1 MPANRFALTR
11 RHALTAAAGA
21 LMALS
26 ITAPAA
32 AQTFPAKPIT
42 FVVPFAAGSATDQLA
57 RAIGQ
62 SITNDT
68 KQAVVVDN
76 KAGASGMIAAAAVA
90 KAAPDGY
97 TLLAGAST
105 TLTLNPAIRNNLP
118 YDPVN
123 SFTPLGLVA
132 DMGLVLLV
140 NNDVPVRTLK
150 ELVAQAKAAPDKFS
164 YGSFGTGSSVHFGG
178 EMLKSVTGMRMMHV
192 PFNGSS
198 PSLTA
203 LMGGQVQVAVD
214 TVVAS
219 TPLLKAGKVRA
230 IAALGPQRLE
240 LLPDVPTVAE
250 SGYPGFDMG
259 TWFAFLAP
267 AGLPAPVQRKL
278 EKALADV
285 MASAE
290 LKKKMLDLGLT
301 PAWGNGEA
309 LRSRVERELPLM
321 RAVAARADIR
331 VD

>member
-1 MPANRFALTR
+1 MAMTRFRFLSC
-11 RHALTAAAGA
+11 LGAGA
-21 LMALS
+21 LALGLPGL
-26 ITAPAA
+26 AL
-32 AQTFPAKPIT
+32 AQGYPERPIK
-42 FVVPFAAGSATDQLA
+42 FVIPYAAGGATDILGRLLA
-57 RAIGQ
+57 SGLSEKLGQ
-62 SITNDT
+62 P
-68 KQAVVVDN
+68 VVVEN
-76 KAGASGMIAAAAVA
+76 RPGAGTVLAAGQVA

-219 TPLLKAGKVRA
+219 TPLVKAGKVRA

-309 LRSRVERELPLM
+309 LRSRVECELPLM

>member
-1 MPANRFALTR
+1 MSPVVVFRRGLCVGVLGAGLALTVQ
-11 RHALTAAAGA
+11 AQTAPSDWPVRPIRMIVPNPAGGTADVLPRMIAEPLAQRLAQPVVVENRPGAGTVVAAG
-21 LMALS
+21 
-26 ITAPAA
+26 
-32 AQTFPAKPIT
+32 Q
-42 FVVPFAAGSATDQLA
+42 
-57 RAIGQ
+57 
-62 SITNDT
+62 
-68 KQAVVVDN
+68 
-76 KAGASGMIAAAAVA
+76 VA

-105 TLTLNPAIRNNLP
+105 TLTLNPAIRTNLP
-118 YDPVN
+118 YDPVR

-140 NNDVPVRTLK
+140 NNDVPVRSLK
-150 ELVAQAKAAPDKFS
+150 DLVTQAKAAPDKFS

-178 EMLKSVTGMRMMHV
+178 EMLKSATGIRMMHV

-198 PSLTA
+198 PNLTA

-214 TVVAS
+214 TVVAA
-219 TPLLKAGKVRA
+219 TPLIKAGKIRA
-230 IAALGPQRLE
+230 IAALGSQRLA

-267 AGLPAPVQRKL
+267 AGLPAPVQKKL

-290 LKKKMLDLGLT
+290 IKKKMVDLGLT
-301 PAWGNGEA
+301 PAWGNGDA
-309 LRSRVERELPLM
+309 LRARVERELPQM